1 MQIDKV
7 QFKKDLLE
15 QVQKDYSQTID
26 AVSAAE
32 VYQSLAKIIRYY
44 ISDKWIA
51 HKDRLRNLW

>member
-26 AVSAAE
+26 AVS
-32 VYQSLAKIIRYY
+32 SGIIFQT
-44 ISDKWIA
+44 
-51 HKDRLRNLW
+51 NG